1 MKLLKSIFFYFIFS
15 DEEMMKQAID
25 DHEDMVK
32 SIKADNNQK
41 TDKIKEI
48 LTTPKQM
55 VIGKKL

>member
-1 MKLLKSIFFYFIFS
+1 MFYLLSS
-15 DEEMMKQAID
+15 DEELIKQAID

-32 SIKADNNQK
+32 SMKTDNSQK

-55 VIGKKL
+55 LIGKK

>member
-1 MKLLKSIFFYFIFS
+1 MV
-15 DEEMMKQAID
+15 KQAID

-32 SIKADNNQK
+32 SMKADNNQK

-55 VIGKKL
+55 VIGKK